1 MLSEFIK
8 EKYMIFS
15 VIYSLSKEKYLDS
28 FSKNFESVDNDFQI
42 AGRKLNECKMH
53 SKPCSA

>member
-8 EKYMIFS
+8 EKYMI
-15 VIYSLSKEKYLDS
+15 YSLSKEKNLDS

-53 SKPCSA
+53 SEPCSA